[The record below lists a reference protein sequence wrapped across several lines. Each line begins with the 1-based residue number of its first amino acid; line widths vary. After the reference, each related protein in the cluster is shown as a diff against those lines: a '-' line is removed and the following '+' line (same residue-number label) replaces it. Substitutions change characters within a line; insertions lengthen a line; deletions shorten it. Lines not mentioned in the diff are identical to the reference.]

1 VTRRTLAAA
10 LLGSTLA
17 TLPGQAHASLAGALH
32 GFIAERTL
40 FIFRTLPVAEPLTDI
55 VERQALRGIEF
66 PATATAPGFTYTFN
80 PEFGTFERSS
90 GSLGPLFDER
100 ADTVGRG
107 RLAVGASYLHAD
119 LTDEDGVNFGRK
131 IVFGVEARENGVPA
145 ASAFVG
151 RTFSLVT
158 DLVSFSGTYGLTD
171 RWDVNALV
179 PLADTALHLS
189 GVAGGAVGVAAN
201 LIVAPARF
209 DDRAFGLADVLLRTK
224 YRVRDAGVQLAGEI
238 ELRLPTGNERNFQGL
253 GVFTFSPL
261 LVATRTWGRQ
271 ELHANVG
278 TEIVPSDLDRSSA
291 RYAVGAVLSPF
302 ERFAVLVDVL
312 GSSTF
317 VSDNFSI
324 PTAGKVVPAILPSD
338 FVKAVRPNAIVAYV
352 PRADLVNLSLGGKL
366 TLFRTLVAFADVLLP
381 ITSDGLR
388 AAVIPVGGIEYTF

>member
-1 VTRRTLAAA
+1 MSRRALAVALLAGTLAMPARRV
-10 LLGSTLA
+10 
-17 TLPGQAHASLAGALH
+17 HASLAGALH
-32 GFIAERTL
+32 QFIAERTL
-40 FIFRTLPVAEPLTDI
+40 FLFRSVPVAEPLTDI

-107 RLAVGASYLHAD
+107 RLAVGASYLHAA
-119 LTDEDGVNFGRK
+119 LTDEDGENFGRK
-131 IVFGVEARENGVPA
+131 IVFGVAASVNGTPA
-145 ASAFVG
+145 ASAFAG
-151 RTFSLVT
+151 RRFSLVT

-189 GVAGGAVGVAAN
+189 GFAGGAVGAASN
-201 LIVAPARF
+201 LVVAPAAF
-209 DDRAFGLADVLLRTK
+209 DDRAFGLGDVLLRSK
-224 YRVRDAGVQLAGEI
+224 YRFRDAGIALAGEL
-238 ELRLPTGNERNFQGL
+238 EVRLPTGRERNFQGL
-253 GVFTFSPL
+253 GVLTCSPL

-271 ELHANVG
+271 EVHANVG
-278 TEIVPSDLDRSSA
+278 TELVPGDLDRSSA
-291 RYAVGAVLSPF
+291 RYAVGAVLAPLDRLAF
-302 ERFAVLVDVL
+302 LVDVL

-317 VSDNFSI
+317 VSDTFAI
-324 PTAGKVVPAILPSD
+324 PTAGQIVPAILPTA
-338 FVKAVRPNAIVAYV
+338 FVKAIRPNEIVAYV
-352 PRADLVNLSLGGKL
+352 PRADLVNLSLGAKL
-366 TLFRTLVAFADVLLP
+366 DLFGTLVAFADVLLP